1 MANITNMIDKIFTEY
16 KNSNMIINSALK
28 YRFSYNRY
36 NTDVFYTQK
45 DGLQNQLLLAITV
58 DNVTYI
64 TTLYFYKKDKE
75 YCMQF
80 YLPNELYEQLQ
91 FSLLYVDGHCA
102 VTPYFETM
110 INYIMA
116 HKPIS
121 VNHRNELANYHNYV
135 YGDRNNN
142 PYFKTTKRVSMSA
155 KMRNKIKNKYDEDL
169 ATKILEFCGTTK
181 TLVYTSNIA
190 ESKDIEAYMNAHS
203 ST

>member
-16 KNSNMIINSALK
+16 KNTDMIINSALK
-28 YRFSYNRY
+28 YRFSYNGY

-58 DNVTYI
+58 NNVTYI
-64 TTLYFYKKDKE
+64 TTLYFYKKDNE

-91 FSLLYVDGHCA
+91 FSLLYVNGHCA
-102 VTPYFETM
+102 VKPYFETLK
-110 INYIMA
+110 NYIMA

-121 VNHRNELANYHNYV
+121 VRHRDELRNYQNYV
-135 YGDRNNN
+135 YEDEKNN
-142 PYFKTTKRVSMSA
+142 PYFKTTRRVSMSA
-155 KMRNKIKNKYDEDL
+155 KMRNKIKNKYDENL
-169 ATKILEFCGTTK
+169 ATKILDFCGTTK

-190 ESKDIEAYMNAHS
+190 ESKDIEAYMNTHS

>member
-28 YRFSYNRY
+28 YRFSYNGY

-64 TTLYFYKKDKE
+64 TTLYFHKKDNE

-80 YLPNELYEQLQ
+80 YLPNELYERLQ

-102 VTPYFETM
+102 VTPYFEKM
-110 INYIMA
+110 INHIM
-116 HKPIS
+116 KNYPIY
-121 VNHRNELANYHNYV
+121 VRHRDELRNYQNYV
-135 YGDRNNN
+135 YEDEKNN
-142 PYFKTTKRVSMSA
+142 PYFKTTRRVSMSA
-155 KMRNKIKNKYDEDL
+155 KMRSKIKKKYDEDL
-169 ATKILEFCGTTK
+169 ATKILDFCGTTK

-190 ESKDIEAYMNAHS
+190 ESKDIEVYMNAHS

>member
-1 MANITNMIDKIFTEY
+1 MACITNMINKILLEY
-16 KNSNMIINSALK
+16 NNGNMTVNSALK
-28 YRFSYNRY
+28 YRFTYNGY

-102 VTPYFETM
+102 VTPYFEKM
-110 INYIMA
+110 INHIMKN
-116 HKPIS
+116 HPIS
-121 VNHRNELANYHNYV
+121 VRHRDELRNYQNYV
-135 YGDRNNN
+135 YEDEKNN
-142 PYFKTTKRVSMSA
+142 PYFKTTRRVSMSA
-155 KMRNKIKNKYDEDL
+155 KMRSKIKKKYDEDL
-169 ATKILEFCGTTK
+169 ATKILDFCGTTK

-190 ESKDIEAYMNAHS
+190 ESKDIEVYMNAHS

>member
-28 YRFSYNRY
+28 YRFSYNGY

-80 YLPNELYEQLQ
+80 YLPKVPL
-91 FSLLYVDGHCA
+91 
-102 VTPYFETM
+102 
-110 INYIMA
+110 
-116 HKPIS
+116 
-121 VNHRNELANYHNYV
+121 
-135 YGDRNNN
+135 
-142 PYFKTTKRVSMSA
+142 
-155 KMRNKIKNKYDEDL
+155 MRL
-169 ATKILEFCGTTK
+169 
-181 TLVYTSNIA
+181 
-190 ESKDIEAYMNAHS
+190 
-203 ST
+203 